1 MVFAVALWCIH
12 QRSAKSTPQAQKLRW
27 PVVGKVALMLPAT
40 PKWRFLSG
48 TLMQIFV
55 RNLKLTSKDCLKQT
69 GDFKRFWNGAKLCF
83 SATSRSHGNLNKK
96 QSFGPFV
103 TEARKQRRCC
113 VSSKT
118 LLVGPTHTS
127 QFHARRRAPVRRVMC
142 LSHLPLTERFPGPTR
157 TGVSPRRPRYRY
169 WRGED
174 RRTNRPPGKVKPGP
188 HIDYISVFSRFSV
201 LV

>member
-96 QSFGPFV
+96 QSFGPLL
-103 TEARKQRRCC
+103 RKQGSKDVAAFRRKPCWLVPHTPPSFMRVVARQFDEWC
-113 VSSKT
+113 VYPT
-118 LLVGPTHTS
+118 CRLLNAFQVL
-127 QFHARRRAPVRRVMC
+127 HALAYHQDGHATDIGGGRTEGRIAPLAR
-142 LSHLPLTERFPGPTR
+142 
-157 TGVSPRRPRYRY
+157 
-169 WRGED
+169 
-174 RRTNRPPGKVKPGP
+174 
-188 HIDYISVFSRFSV
+188 
-201 LV
+201 